1 MGLFFVYSIKVALC
15 LAGFYLVYKA
25 LLSRETF
32 HSFNRFMLM
41 AVVMVSLALP
51 FMHINSQTTASN
63 GFVVVEEM
71 IMQGEM
77 METKTES
84 HLTMLQILFIVY
96 IIGVTGFLAKDI
108 ASIISLRRLIARG
121 RKTKGDDGIST
132 IVIDED
138 IAPFS
143 WFNYIVIS
151 ATDYR
156 ENPRDIIT
164 HETAHIRHRHSLD
177 ILLCNLLITFQ
188 WYNPAAWLI
197 KKELQDIHEYEADEE
212 VINRGID
219 AQHYQLLLI
228 RKAVGERLFSMAN
241 NMNHNSLKK
250 RIRMMKTS
258 KSNPWSRMKA
268 VVTIPVAAIAVVAFA
283 SPKAKTMAT
292 TIEAESNEI
301 VSRVAESNNIISS
314 VANDNEPSSFVEETI
329 APVDSAKKAKTDE
342 KVYDLA
348 EKLPQFPGGM
358 AAMVECLKNNMK
370 YPENAKKNNVEGRV
384 IVTFIVDK
392 EGNVTSPQVMRS
404 VDADL
409 DAEALRV
416 VSAMP
421 KWIPGEQDGK
431 AINCKFTI
439 PISFKNSDGKTVDDA
454 RSIAAKDHVY
464 YVDGKKV
471 TADELK
477 AIEPSTIKEM
487 RVLKDEKSL
496 KQYGESNPIVI
507 ISLKK

>member
-41 AVVMVSLALP
+41 AVVIASLALP
-51 FMHINSQTTASN
+51 FLHIDSQAAVST
-63 GFVVVEEM
+63 GFVAVEEM
-71 IMQGEM
+71 IMQDEVASGNA
-77 METKTES
+77 ES
-84 HLTMLQILFIVY
+84 HLTVLQILFVIY
-96 IIGVTGFLAKDI
+96 IIGVAVFLAKDI
-108 ASIISLRRLIARG
+108 ASIVSLRRLIGKG
-121 RKTKGDDGIST
+121 RMIKGDDGITT

-164 HETAHIRHRHSLD
+164 HEMAHIHHRHSLD

-212 VINRGID
+212 VLNRGID

-250 RIRMMKTS
+250 RIRMMKAT
-258 KSNPWSRMKA
+258 KSNPWNRMKA
-268 VVTIPVAAIAVVAFA
+268 VVTIPMAAIAVMAFA
-283 SPKAKTMAT
+283 SPKAETMAT
-292 TIEAESNEI
+292 TIE
-301 VSRVAESNNIISS
+301 NNPKVVEAKSDS
-314 VANDNEPSSFVEETI
+314 V
-329 APVDSAKKAKTDE
+329 
-342 KVYDLA
+342 
-348 EKLPQFPGGM
+348 
-358 AAMVECLKNNMK
+358 KN
-370 YPENAKKNNVEGRV
+370 Y
-384 IVTFIVDK
+384 
-392 EGNVTSPQVMRS
+392 
-404 VDADL
+404 
-409 DAEALRV
+409 
-416 VSAMP
+416 
-421 KWIPGEQDGK
+421 
-431 AINCKFTI
+431 
-439 PISFKNSDGKTVDDA
+439 
-454 RSIAAKDHVY
+454 VY

-471 TADELK
+471 TESEMK
-477 AIEPSTIKEM
+477 AIDPSAIKEM
-487 RVLKDEKSL
+487 SVIKNAEAL
-496 KQYGESNPIVI
+496 KQYGETNPVI
-507 ISLKK
+507 LITLKK